1 MKKIQ
6 MFLFIL
12 LVSVFIPFFSFADN
26 NNLNGWVFDNN
37 NSEWSYYNNGSL
49 LKGTTTPDKY
59 YVDSSGH
66 FVNASNNE
74 IMNTLDNYFLNLN
87 PSSGNEIF
95 KNQGYTGTQDD
106 VTNILYLYNKFYVHS
121 EYLHFQFHG
130 YVNPDGSFD
139 VIDIRVNEPTD
150 VIKKSIDE
158 TKYVD
163 ARINEILPKL
173 KGNNEEETL
182 NNIVNYV
189 TDLVDYDESLQSYS
203 LYDMFT
209 KKKTVCDGY
218 MKLFYI
224 LCTKSGLPAECI
236 ESDFNGDVLHG
247 YNSVIINGQKRYVDL
262 TFYDASKKKEQK
274 WLNFNPNID
283 KYHDKIVRVYG

>member
-1 MKKIQ
+1 MRKFQ
-6 MFLFIL
+6 MLLLTL

-26 NNLNGWVFDNN
+26 NNNLNGWVSNDGK
-37 NSEWSYYNNGSL
+37 WSFYNNGSL

-59 YVDSSGH
+59 YVDSNGY
-66 FVNASNNE
+66 FVNANNNK
-74 IMNTLDNYFLNLN
+74 IMNTLDNDFLNLD

-95 KNQGYTGTQDD
+95 KNQVYTGTQDD

-121 EYLHFQFHG
+121 EYLHFQFQG

-139 VIDIRVNEPTD
+139 VLNIKVNEPTD

-158 TKYVD
+158 TRYVD
-163 ARINEILPKL
+163 NKINEILPKL

-182 NNIVNYV
+182 NNIVNYI
-189 TDLVDYDESLQSYS
+189 TDLVDYDESLQCYS
-203 LYDMFT
+203 VYDMFA
-209 KKKTVCDGY
+209 KRKTVCDGY

-224 LCTKSGLPAECI
+224 LCEKSGLQAECI
-236 ESDFNGDVLHG
+236 ESDFNEDALHG

-262 TFYDASKKKEQK
+262 TFYDAAKKKEK
-274 WLNFNPNID
+274 IWLNFNPNID